1 MSQTKKIGGAY
12 TIAASGGTTID
23 SELTVTGNLT
33 ITGTTTTVSTT
44 NTTIEDIIVTYNSGE
59 AGAGVAGGS
68 GKSGIEIDRGSLANA
83 QFVFDESDDKF
94 KISTDGGVSF
104 TNLLVTSSTGLTE
117 VVQDVSPQLGGD
129 LETNGYNIVSAVSNE
144 DIQLIPSGTG
154 KVTIASA
161 LKLNDQSITPSSVT
175 GATLL
180 YADTAAG
187 GGTGVYF
194 VDGSTS
200 DELVSK
206 SKAIVYGL
214 IF

>member
-44 NTTIEDIIVTYNSGE
+44 NTTVTDNIVVYNSGE

-68 GKSGIEIDRGSLANA
+68 GKSGIEIDRGSVANA
-83 QFVFDESDDKF
+83 QFVFDEADDKF
-94 KISTDGGVSF
+94 KISLDAGATFS
-104 TNLLVTSSTGLTE
+104 NLMVTSSSGLT
-117 VVQDVSPQLGGD
+117 VVVDDTTPQLGGD

>member
-1 MSQTKKIGGAY
+1 MAKTERITGAY
-12 TIAASGGTTID
+12 NLSATGGITLASDTT
-23 SELTVTGNLT
+23 VGGNLT
-33 ITGTTTTVSTT
+33 ITGTTTTISATQTEIKDRV
-44 NTTIEDIIVTYNSGE
+44 IVLNDGE
-59 AGAGVAGGS
+59 SGAGVTGRYS
-68 GKSGIEIDRGSLANA
+68 GLEIDRGSSDNA
-83 QFVFDESDDKF
+83 FIVFDENDDAF
-94 KISTDGGVSF
+94 KISTDNGSSYNTILTGVGA
-104 TNLLVTSSTGLTE
+104 GLTA
-117 VVQDVSPQLGGD
+117 VLQDTTPQLGGD
-129 LETNGYNIVSAVSNE
+129 LDINSFNIVSAQSNE
-144 DIQLIPSGTG
+144 DIQLVPNGTG
-154 KVTIASA
+154 RVTVASA
-161 LKLNDQSITPSSVT
+161 LKLNDLASAPTGAT

>member
-83 QFVFDESDDKF
+83 QFVFDEVDDKF
-94 KISTDGGVSF
+94 KISTDAGASF
-104 TNLLVTSSTGLTE
+104 TNIMVTSSSGLT
-117 VVQDVSPQLGGD
+117 VVVDDTSPQLGGGLD
-129 LETNGYNIVSAVSNE
+129 LNSQ
-144 DIQLIPSGTG
+144 DITGTG
-154 KVTIASA
+154 NIDITGSITTDSNLVLTDASA
-161 LKLNDQSITPSSVT
+161 PSSIS
-175 GATLL
+175 GATIL
-180 YADTAAG
+180 YAGTASG
-187 GGTGVYF
+187 GGTGLFF

>member
-1 MSQTKKIGGAY
+1 MAKTERITGAY
-12 TIAASGGTTID
+12 SLSATGGITLASDTTV
-23 SELTVTGNLT
+23 SGNLT
-33 ITGTTTTVSTT
+33 ITGTTTTISAT
-44 NTTIEDIIVTYNSGE
+44 NTEIKDRVIVLNDGE
-59 AGAGVAGGS
+59 SGAGVTGRYS
-68 GKSGIEIDRGSLANA
+68 GLEIDRGSSDNA
-83 QFVFDESDDKF
+83 LIVFDENDDTF
-94 KISTDGGVSF
+94 KVSTDNGSTFDALLTGVGA
-104 TNLLVTSSTGLTE
+104 GLTA
-117 VVQDVSPQLGGD
+117 VVQDTTPQLGGD
-129 LETNGYNIVSAVSNE
+129 LDINSFNIVSAQSNE
-144 DIQLIPSGTG
+144 DIQLVPNGTG
-154 KVTIASA
+154 RVTIASA
-161 LKLNDQSITPSSVT
+161 LKLNDLASAPASAT

>member
-1 MSQTKKIGGAY
+1 MAKTERITGAY
-12 TIAASGGTTID
+12 SLSATGGITLASDTTV
-23 SELTVTGNLT
+23 SGNLT
-33 ITGTTTTVSTT
+33 ITGTTTTISAT
-44 NTTIEDIIVTYNSGE
+44 NTEIKDRVIVLNDGE
-59 AGAGVAGGS
+59 SGAGVTGRYS
-68 GKSGIEIDRGSLANA
+68 GLEIDRGSSDNA
-83 QFVFDESDDKF
+83 LIVFDENDDTF
-94 KISTDGGVSF
+94 KVSTDNGSTFDSILTGVGA
-104 TNLLVTSSTGLTE
+104 GLTA
-117 VVQDVSPQLGGD
+117 VLQDTSPQLGGD
-129 LETNGYNIVSAVSNE
+129 LDLNSFNIVSAQSNE
-144 DIQLIPSGTG
+144 DIQLVPNGTG
-154 KVTIASA
+154 RVTIASA
-161 LKLNDQSITPSSVT
+161 LKLNDLASAPASAT

>member
-1 MSQTKKIGGAY
+1 MAKTERITGAY
-12 TIAASGGTTID
+12 NLSATGGITLASDTTV
-23 SELTVTGNLT
+23 SGNLT
-33 ITGTTTTVSTT
+33 ITGTTTTISATQTEIKDRV
-44 NTTIEDIIVTYNSGE
+44 IVLNDGE
-59 AGAGVAGGS
+59 SGAGVTGRYS
-68 GKSGIEIDRGSLANA
+68 GLEIDRGSSDNA
-83 QFVFDESDDKF
+83 FIVFDENDDTF
-94 KISTDGGVSF
+94 KVSTDNGSTFDALLTGVGA
-104 TNLLVTSSTGLTE
+104 GLTA
-117 VVQDVSPQLGGD
+117 VVQDTTPQLGGD
-129 LETNGYNIVSAVSNE
+129 LDINSFNIVSAQSNE
-144 DIQLIPSGTG
+144 DIQLVPNGTG
-154 KVTIASA
+154 RVTIASA
-161 LKLNDQSITPSSVT
+161 LKLNDLASAPASAT

>member
-1 MSQTKKIGGAY
+1 MSQTKRIGGDY
-12 TIAASGGTTID
+12 TIVASGGTTID
-23 SELTVTGNLT
+23 SALTVTGNLT
-33 ITGTTTTVSTT
+33 VSGTTTTVSTT
-44 NTTIEDIIVTYNSGE
+44 NTAVKDNIVVYNSGE
-59 AGAGVAGGS
+59 SGAGVSGGS
-68 GKSGIEIDRGSLANA
+68 GKSGIEIDRGSVANA
-83 QFVFDESDDKF
+83 QLVFDESDDKF
-94 KISTDGGVSF
+94 KISTDGGSSY

-117 VVQDVSPQLGGD
+117 VVQDATPQLGGD
-129 LETNGYNIVSAVSNE
+129 LETNGFNIVSAISNE
-144 DIQLIPSGTG
+144 DIQLVPSGTG
-154 KVTIASA
+154 KVTVASA
-161 LKLNDQSITPSSVT
+161 LKLNDQSVVPSSVT

>member
-44 NTTIEDIIVTYNSGE
+44 NTTVTDNIVVYNSGE
-59 AGAGVAGGS
+59 AGAGVAGGA
-68 GKSGIEIDRGSLANA
+68 GKSGIEIDRGSVANA
-83 QFVFDESDDKF
+83 QFVFDEADDKF
-94 KISTDGGVSF
+94 KISTDAGASF
-104 TNLLVTSSTGLTE
+104 TNIMVTSSSGLT
-117 VVQDVSPQLGGD
+117 VVVDDTTPQLGGD

>member
-1 MSQTKKIGGAY
+1 MAKTERITGAY
-12 TIAASGGTTID
+12 NLSATGGITLASDTTV
-23 SELTVTGNLT
+23 SGNLT
-33 ITGTTTTVSTT
+33 ITGTTTTISATQTEIKDRV
-44 NTTIEDIIVTYNSGE
+44 IVLNDGE
-59 AGAGVAGGS
+59 SGAGVTGRYS
-68 GKSGIEIDRGSLANA
+68 GLEIDRGSSDNA
-83 QFVFDESDDKF
+83 LIVFDENDDTF
-94 KISTDGGVSF
+94 KVSTDNGSTFDSILTGVGA
-104 TNLLVTSSTGLTE
+104 GLTA
-117 VVQDVSPQLGGD
+117 VVQDTSPQLGGD
-129 LETNGYNIVSAVSNE
+129 LDINSFNIVSAQSNE
-144 DIQLIPSGTG
+144 DIQLVPNGTG
-154 KVTIASA
+154 RVTIASA
-161 LKLNDQSITPSSVT
+161 LKLNDLASAPASAT

>member
-1 MSQTKKIGGAY
+1 MAKTERITGAY
-12 TIAASGGTTID
+12 NLSATGGITLASDTTV
-23 SELTVTGNLT
+23 SGNLT
-33 ITGTTTTVSTT
+33 ITGTTTTISAT
-44 NTTIEDIIVTYNSGE
+44 NTEIKDRVIVLNDGE
-59 AGAGVAGGS
+59 SGAGVTGRYS
-68 GKSGIEIDRGSLANA
+68 GLEIDRGSSDNA
-83 QFVFDESDDKF
+83 LIVFDENDDTF
-94 KISTDGGVSF
+94 KVSTDNGSTFDSILTGVGA
-104 TNLLVTSSTGLTE
+104 GLTA
-117 VVQDVSPQLGGD
+117 VVQDTTPQLGGD
-129 LETNGYNIVSAVSNE
+129 LDINSFNIVSAQSNE
-144 DIQLIPSGTG
+144 DIQLVPNGTG
-154 KVTIASA
+154 RVTIASA
-161 LKLNDQSITPSSVT
+161 LKLNDLASAPASAT

>member
-1 MSQTKKIGGAY
+1 MAKTERITGAY
-12 TIAASGGTTID
+12 SLSATGGITLAGDTT
-23 SELTVTGNLT
+23 VGGNLT
-33 ITGTTTTVSTT
+33 ITGTTTTISAT
-44 NTTIEDIIVTYNSGE
+44 NTEIKDRVIVLNDGE
-59 AGAGVAGGS
+59 SGAGVTGRYS
-68 GKSGIEIDRGSLANA
+68 GLEIDRGSSDNA
-83 QFVFDESDDKF
+83 LIVFDENDDTF
-94 KISTDGGVSF
+94 KVSTDNGSTFDALLTGVGA
-104 TNLLVTSSTGLTE
+104 GLTA
-117 VVQDVSPQLGGD
+117 VVQDTTPQLGGD
-129 LETNGYNIVSAVSNE
+129 LDINSFNIVSAQSNE
-144 DIQLIPSGTG
+144 DIQLVPNGTG
-154 KVTIASA
+154 RVTIASA
-161 LKLNDQSITPSSVT
+161 LKLNDLASAPASAT

>member
-1 MSQTKKIGGAY
+1 MAKTERITGAY
-12 TIAASGGTTID
+12 SLSATGGITLAGDTT
-23 SELTVTGNLT
+23 VGGNLT
-33 ITGTTTTVSTT
+33 ITGTTTTISAT
-44 NTTIEDIIVTYNSGE
+44 NTEIKDRVIVLNDGE
-59 AGAGVAGGS
+59 SGAGVTGRYS
-68 GKSGIEIDRGSLANA
+68 GLEIDRGSSDNA
-83 QFVFDESDDKF
+83 LIVFDENDDTF
-94 KISTDGGVSF
+94 KVSTDNGSTFDSILTGVGA
-104 TNLLVTSSTGLTE
+104 GLTA
-117 VVQDVSPQLGGD
+117 VLQDTSPQLGGD
-129 LETNGYNIVSAVSNE
+129 LDLNSFNIVSAQSNE
-144 DIQLIPSGTG
+144 DIQLVPNGTG
-154 KVTIASA
+154 RVTIASA
-161 LKLNDQSITPSSVT
+161 LKLNDLASAPASAT

>member
-1 MSQTKKIGGAY
+1 MAKTERITGAY
-12 TIAASGGTTID
+12 NLSATGGITLASNTTIG
-23 SELTVTGNLT
+23 GNLT

-44 NTTIEDIIVTYNSGE
+44 NTTVTDNIVVYNSGE
-59 AGAGVAGGS
+59 AGAGVAGGA

-83 QFVFDESDDKF
+83 QFVFDEADDKF
-94 KISTDGGVSF
+94 KISTDAGASF
-104 TNLLVTSSTGLTE
+104 NNIMVTSSSGLT
-117 VVQDVSPQLGGD
+117 VVVDDTSPQLGGD
-129 LETNGYNIVSAVSNE
+129 LETNGYNIVSSQSNE
-144 DIQLIPSGTG
+144 DIQLVPNGTG
-154 KVTIASA
+154 RVAIASA
-161 LKLNDQSITPSSVT
+161 LKLNDLGSAPASAT

-180 YADTAAG
+180 YADTASG

>member
-1 MSQTKKIGGAY
+1 MAKTERITGAY
-12 TIAASGGTTID
+12 NLSATGGITLASDTT
-23 SELTVTGNLT
+23 VGGNLT
-33 ITGTTTTVSTT
+33 ITGTTTTISAT
-44 NTTIEDIIVTYNSGE
+44 NTEIKDRVIVLNDGE
-59 AGAGVAGGS
+59 SGAGVTGQYS
-68 GKSGIEIDRGSLANA
+68 GLEIDRGSSDNA
-83 QFVFDESDDKF
+83 FIVFDENDDTF
-94 KISTDGGVSF
+94 KVSTDNGSTFDTLLTGVGA
-104 TNLLVTSSTGLTE
+104 GLTA
-117 VVQDVSPQLGGD
+117 VVQDTTPQLGGD
-129 LETNGYNIVSAVSNE
+129 LDINSFNIVSAQSNE
-144 DIQLIPSGTG
+144 DIQLVPNGTG
-154 KVTIASA
+154 RVTIASA
-161 LKLNDQSITPSSVT
+161 LKLNDLASAPASAT

>member
-1 MSQTKKIGGAY
+1 MSKT
-12 TIAASGGTTID
+12 
-23 SELTVTGNLT
+23 ERVTGNLT
-33 ITGTTTTVSTT
+33 LDPTGDFIVLSDTQITGNLTVNGTQTTISTT
-44 NTTIEDIIVTYNSGE
+44 NSTIKDRQIVLNDGE
-59 AGAGVAGGS
+59 SGAGVTGQYA
-68 GKSGIEIDRGSLANA
+68 GIEIERGSVANTWL
-83 QFVFDESDDKF
+83 VFDENDDNW
-94 KISTDGGVSF
+94 KISYDDGATFPDLVVS
-104 TNLLVTSSTGLTE
+104 SATGLT
-117 VVQDVSPQLGGD
+117 VVVDDTSPELGGD
-129 LETNGYNIVSAVSNE
+129 LDINGFNIVSTVSNE